1 MVREHVGAVSACTKA
16 ADARMPQRTSEL
28 LTGGWADTRGF
39 GADAAYL
46 SQLVGSD
53 ESRRAFPAARPRIES
68 PCGVRT
74 KPLAR
79 RTLRV
84 SLARSAG

>member
-1 MVREHVGAVSACTKA
+1 MALKTAAPPREM
-16 ADARMPQRTSEL
+16 ARQ
-28 LTGGWADTRGF
+28 
-39 GADAAYL
+39 
-46 SQLVGSD
+46 
-53 ESRRAFPAARPRIES
+53 I
-68 PCGVRT
+68 GVWT

>member
-1 MVREHVGAVSACTKA
+1 VTVTKDSDRFLLDQIATLEELRLQPSLENAEEAANIAAVATIRDVVGK
-16 ADARMPQRTSEL
+16 R
-28 LTGGWADTRGF
+28 
-39 GADAAYL
+39 
-46 SQLVGSD
+46 
-53 ESRRAFPAARPRIES
+53 
-68 PCGVRT
+68 CGVRT